1 MRGRRIGVWPFIHIR
16 KEREGRME
24 GGGVGSREKLGHHT
38 VTAEAPVIPRGAL
51 EPG

>member
-1 MRGRRIGVWPFIHIR
+1 MHGRRIGVCLFIHIC
-16 KEREGRME
+16 KGSEGRME